1 MECQSSIEDIDEI
14 TKQISVSVPSA
25 RVLKEFEASVTQAS
39 RSARVNGFRPG
50 KVPRKMVEKLLG
62 DRIRV
67 EVAQK
72 LIQESLKT
80 VYETHKLDVVGDPE
94 VDLQS
99 IEPTQALEFKAKV
112 SLFPQPVISNFKGRS
127 VEVAKRLVA
136 DADVEQA
143 LAKQVEAKAELKA
156 IEDRKISEMGDV
168 VALSV
173 SVQVEDGEFSRP
185 EPFVDVLGGGKLN
198 PAIEEQLVG
207 MTVGENKTAS
217 MVAPDDHAN
226 TDLRGKALT
235 YQATLHGIFTKKLPE
250 LTDEFVKSLGE
261 GVDSVAALRDS
272 VRTQLTKQATEES
285 NNDVQGAILDVLV
298 AENPFKI
305 PQIMVDEEI
314 RGIVSRYG
322 FAGARDADPAT
333 INVEM
338 FRPQFEDF
346 ALNRIRCAII
356 IDRIGEAEGIKVEE
370 ADREQFILRVA
381 EKNGSSIEETKK
393 NLLDKSRL
401 VSFLL
406 EVRRTKI
413 LEFLVANTV
422 VSFKEPGEEAPA
434 TA

>member
-25 RVLKEFEASVTQAS
+25 RVSKEFEASVTQAS

-50 KVPRKMVEKLLG
+50 KVPRKMVEKMLG
-62 DRIRV
+62 DRIRF

-72 LIQESLKT
+72 LIQESLKD

-127 VEVAKRLVA
+127 VEVTKRLVA

-143 LAKQVEAKAELKA
+143 VEKQVEAKAELKA
-156 IEDRKISEMGDV
+156 VEDRKVSEKGDV

-173 SVQVEDGEFSRP
+173 SVRVEDDEFSRP

-207 MTVGENKTAS
+207 MTVGDNKSAS
-217 MVAPDDHAN
+217 MIAPEDHAN
-226 TDLRGKALT
+226 ADLRGKTLT
-235 YQATLHGIFTKKLPE
+235 YQATLHGIFSKKLPE
-250 LTDEFVKSLGE
+250 LTDEFVKSLGQ
-261 GVDSVAALRDS
+261 GVDSVAALKES
-272 VRTQLTKQATEES
+272 IRTQLAKQAADES

-305 PQIMVDEEI
+305 PQIMIDEEI

-322 FAGARDADPAT
+322 FGGARDADPAT

-356 IDRIGEAEGIKVEE
+356 IDKIGEAEGIKVEE
-370 ADREQFILRVA
+370 SDREQFIQRVA

-393 NLLDKSRL
+393 NLLDKSRI

-413 LEFLVANTV
+413 LEFLVSNTT
-422 VSFKEPGEEAPA
+422 VSFKEPGEEASA
-434 TA
+434 AA